1 MDLKNLLKSMPLP
14 AIYKRD
20 GKECYFDTYRKKL
33 IEITPEETV
42 RQKIAKLFEI
52 KYGVPEEI
60 ISLEVPM
67 SYYAAGVSGRA
78 DIVIHAYDTKT
89 QCCYPVTVIECKNET
104 VLLTDKVMNQVT
116 RYCDIVGGK
125 YVVLTNGIDIRMA
138 VYDEKNDA
146 YAFLEELLPYNKML
160 NEEYVIPEFK
170 AEEYIRFAMS
180 ELRNQDK
187 LKEYNE
193 MGSWIFGADS
203 NSEIRTFAVNFYQSL
218 LDVEHKLPSKK
229 LKAFEMLEDLG
240 LRYMDYTNAG
250 GGHYNGDYSTF
261 LVNDRFGETQLI
273 SVSIFGTDSDFRG
286 EKRGSY
292 TSRVVSIDK
301 FKTSHNSLQYNVDRF
316 ANVRNDGKICF
327 AHNGQIGGFKSQ
339 SVIDKVSQYG
349 CGLQI
354 VNTKIKIGELDC
366 NSLLYLD
373 APDVANYM
381 YNLIE
386 YALLR
391 EEVRTDSRN

>member
-52 KYGVPEEI
+52 KYGVPEEM

-138 VYDEKNDA
+138 VYDEKND
-146 YAFLEELLPYNKML
+146 
-160 NEEYVIPEFK
+160 V
-170 AEEYIRFAMS
+170 S
-180 ELRNQDK
+180 EDFER
-187 LKEYNE
+187 
-193 MGSWIFGADS
+193 ADAICITRV
-203 NSEIRTFAVNFYQSL
+203 SE
-218 LDVEHKLPSKK
+218 
-229 LKAFEMLEDLG
+229 
-240 LRYMDYTNAG
+240 
-250 GGHYNGDYSTF
+250 
-261 LVNDRFGETQLI
+261 
-273 SVSIFGTDSDFRG
+273 
-286 EKRGSY
+286 
-292 TSRVVSIDK
+292 TS
-301 FKTSHNSLQYNVDRF
+301 
-316 ANVRNDGKICF
+316 
-327 AHNGQIGGFKSQ
+327 
-339 SVIDKVSQYG
+339 
-349 CGLQI
+349 
-354 VNTKIKIGELDC
+354 
-366 NSLLYLD
+366 
-373 APDVANYM
+373 
-381 YNLIE
+381 
-386 YALLR
+386 
-391 EEVRTDSRN
+391 